1 MWLKMDKPIH
11 LDALVMRYDML
22 LTCNASYEIMVY
34 GSIFYYGNEILK
46 LKYGLISCNA
56 MRYNMLLTCNAMQC
70 NFLFFMIILQCKMQ
84 VMDNFFIGFAFQFC
98 KSTSIFR

>member
-11 LDALVMRYDML
+11 LDAALVKM
-22 LTCNASYEIMVY
+22 LTCSASYEIMVY

-70 NFLFFMIILQCKMQ
+70 NAIFYFL
-84 VMDNFFIGFAFQFC
+84 
-98 KSTSIFR
+98 

>member
-46 LKYGLISCNA
+46 LKYGLNIANFIS
-56 MRYNMLLTCNAMQC
+56 
-70 NFLFFMIILQCKMQ
+70 FFCPLIN
-84 VMDNFFIGFAFQFC
+84 VY
-98 KSTSIFR
+98 